1 MRVLMTGATGL
12 IGKEL
17 GKALAAR
24 GDTLVC
30 LVRNAQMARHR
41 LPFSGDLLRMGPP
54 ACGAGGGIARSR
66 CHRQS
71 GG

>member
-17 GKALAAR
+17 GKVLAAR

-30 LVRNAQMARHR
+30 LVRNAESARHR
-41 LPFSGDLLRMGPP
+41 QPIP
-54 ACGAGGGIARSR
+54 AT
-66 CHRQS
+66 CHE
-71 GG
+71 